1 MDTQKP
7 WHVTCDPNGENLSVS
22 DDDLS
27 PIISGCGCCGS
38 PYITG
43 DAASVCAILRQAPV
57 SASEIARLQAQ
68 VSELQKLSVRNIM
81 LAIVPGDGS
90 GQEIYAESVDDVVN
104 TLTKIEEQNETL
116 QAQVDA
122 LAGSLREIVNL
133 CAVGDVDESTE
144 ALGWGAVI
152 KDANA
157 ALAAAGR

>member
-1 MDTQKP
+1 
-7 WHVTCDPNGENLSVS
+7 
-22 DDDLS
+22 
-27 PIISGCGCCGS
+27 
-38 PYITG
+38 
-43 DAASVCAILRQAPV
+43 
-57 SASEIARLQAQ
+57 
-68 VSELQKLSVRNIM
+68 M